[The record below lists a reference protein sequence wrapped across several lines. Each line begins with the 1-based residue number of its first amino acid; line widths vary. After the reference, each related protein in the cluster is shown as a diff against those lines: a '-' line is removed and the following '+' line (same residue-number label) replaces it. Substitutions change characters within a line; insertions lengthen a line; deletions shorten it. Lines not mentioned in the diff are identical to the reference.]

1 MGRKGK
7 KKSEALPPSDPE
19 ESGGGPITLMCTAM
33 VGIGDPPQPF
43 LVVRLHRSEEYWSSN
58 AAGLLDM
65 CLAQLHS
72 PSSDRPPIDR
82 KEMNRTDAWKKDGC
96 PCMMVLDEL
105 NLWPSEYISA
115 RGEVTDDTGE
125 CYVAYGC
132 ASNLRQRS
140 RAMWL
145 SVAISLLMSP
155 KMAMSKEKFFG
166 RFPGLEE
173 VVRQVQQQKK
183 VFFLNQQTVQDEEIY
198 TFLRQL
204 SSWPSGDPRAWI
216 APGEG
221 PCEV

>member
-7 KKSEALPPSDPE
+7 KSEALPLDDPE

-33 VGIGDPPQPF
+33 VGIGDSPEPF

-65 CLAQLHS
+65 CLAQLS
-72 PSSDRPPIDR
+72 RSDKPLER
-82 KEMNRTDAWKKDGC
+82 KEMSRTDAWKQDGC
-96 PCMMVLDEL
+96 PCMMVLEEL
-105 NLWPSEYISA
+105 KLWPSEYISA
-115 RGEVTDDTGE
+115 RGEVTCDGE

-132 ASNLRQRS
+132 ASNLKQRS

-155 KMAMSKEKFFG
+155 KMAPCREKFFT
-166 RFPGLEE
+166 RFPGLED
-173 VVRQVQQQKK
+173 VVRQCDQQKK
-183 VFFLNQQTVQDEEIY
+183 VFFLNRQTVEDQEIY
-198 TFLRQL
+198 TFLRKL
-204 SSWPSGDPRAWI
+204 SSWPSGDVRSWI
-216 APGEG
+216 TPGEA